1 MTTTT
6 TTSRQEDPHTRNS
19 ASASPRPEWLRL
31 PAPGRRCPY
40 TGLSRTTLNELIL
53 GNEKNERRPPVR
65 SVMMKKR
72 GALRGIRLID
82 YDSLMQ
88 FLNGLDAQE
97 RQTGGVS
104 QS

>member
-1 MTTTT
+1 
-6 TTSRQEDPHTRNS
+6 
-19 ASASPRPEWLRL
+19 
-31 PAPGRRCPY
+31 
-40 TGLSRTTLNELIL
+40 
-53 GNEKNERRPPVR
+53 
-65 SVMMKKR
+65 MMKKR